1 MQMEAVESQVDTM
14 KWEDLLSNKRFG
26 DKPGT
31 TRPFDPARSAFD
43 VDFDR
48 VVFSTP
54 FRRLQ
59 DKTQVIPMPKSDF
72 VHTRLTHSLEVSC
85 VGRSL
90 GRMVGDQIL
99 DKYPYLRN
107 ENKFSPSD
115 FGAIVATAALAHD
128 IGNPPFGHS
137 GEKAISEYFLHGKGQ
152 HFKDAI
158 ADDKKWN
165 DLIAFEGNAN
175 GFRTVVNSNTGAE
188 GGLRLTYA
196 ALAAFTK
203 YPKESFPK
211 YGEPKRASEKKFG
224 YFQSEREH
232 YKDIAESLKLRKFRD
247 DEHYS
252 WCRHPLAFLVEAADD
267 ICYSIID
274 FEDGLR
280 LGLIAEEKA
289 LELLRPIIGDSFSQ
303 ERYDKILGFNEKI
316 SWLRAV
322 TIGKLIND
330 LANIFMENE
339 EQILKGDYDRSLI
352 DDSQFGDQVDRI
364 KMITLKK
371 VYRSRNVLEIEA
383 AGFDV
388 LGGLLHEFITAA
400 NDKHNGVKSHRSRK
414 NLDLFPKEYFRD
426 GENPEAEL
434 YDRIMSV
441 CEFVAG
447 MTDSAAISLYRKMKG
462 IELPNE

>member
-1 MQMEAVESQVDTM
+1 MQVVTTEVLTM
-14 KWEDLLSNKRFG
+14 KWEDLLSNKRHG
-26 DKPGT
+26 DSPDTK
-31 TRPFDPARSAFD
+31 RLIDPARSPFD
-43 VDFDR
+43 ADYDR

-72 VHTRLTHSLEVSC
+72 VHSRLTHSLEVSC

-90 GRMVGDQIL
+90 GRMVGSSIL
-99 DKYPYLRN
+99 QKYPTL
-107 ENKFSPSD
+107 KDQFSASD

-137 GEKAISEYFLHGKGQ
+137 GEKAIGEYFLNGPGKKFEEEIG
-152 HFKDAI
+152 DE
-158 ADDKKWN
+158 KKWN
-165 DLIAFEGNAN
+165 DFVKFEGNAN
-175 GFRTVVNSNTGAE
+175 GFRTVVNTNTGDE

-196 ALAAFTK
+196 VLAAFTK
-203 YPKESFPK
+203 YPKESAPK
-211 YGEPKRASEKKFG
+211 YREPKRASEKKFG
-224 YFQSEREH
+224 FFQCEREH
-232 YKDIAESLKLRKFRD
+232 FKDIANSVNLRKFRE

-252 WCRHPLAFLVEAADD
+252 WARHPLAFIVEAADD

-280 LGLIAEEKA
+280 LGLIPENKA
-289 LELLRPIIGDSFSQ
+289 KELLVPIIGDKFNEVKYGGLAS
-303 ERYDKILGFNEKI
+303 FNEKI
-316 SWLRAV
+316 SYLRSVA
-322 TIGKLIND
+322 IGALIND
-330 LANIFMENE
+330 LAAIFLKNE
-339 EQILKGDYDRSLI
+339 EAILSGDYDTSLI
-352 DDSQFGDQVDRI
+352 DDSSLGEFVENI
-364 KMITLKK
+364 KKITLQK

-388 LGGLLHEFITAA
+388 LGGLLHDFITAQ
-400 NDKHNGVKSHRSRK
+400 NDEHAGVKSHRSAK
-414 NLDLFPKEYFRD
+414 NLDLFPKEYFRNGKSPSAD
-426 GENPEAEL
+426 L
-434 YDRIMSV
+434 YERIMSV